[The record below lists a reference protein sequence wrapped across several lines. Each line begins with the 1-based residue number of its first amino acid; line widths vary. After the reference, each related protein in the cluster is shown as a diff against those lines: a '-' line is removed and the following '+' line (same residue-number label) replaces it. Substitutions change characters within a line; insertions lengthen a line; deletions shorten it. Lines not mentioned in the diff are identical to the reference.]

1 MSRVVP
7 PDAGA
12 AGDARGG
19 MGASDLFL
27 RILFTSIAHG
37 HVVAALEE
45 VFQVVGVA
53 IAAPDGDFGYG
64 ERRVGQE
71 SADLLEPLFNY
82 RFLQRS
88 DACRPVCGIAIV
100 TLRFCSFGVATQLR
114 NICFSK
120 YAMSAFDASAA
131 AMV

>member
-27 RILFTSIAHG
+27 RILFTPIAHG

-45 VFQVVGVA
+45 VLERVCVLEPARFLDGGDGKPCLAQLS
-53 IAAPDGDFGYG
+53 GDF
-64 ERRVGQE
+64 
-71 SADLLEPLFNY
+71 
-82 RFLQRS
+82 
-88 DACRPVCGIAIV
+88 
-100 TLRFCSFGVATQLR
+100 
-114 NICFSK
+114 
-120 YAMSAFDASAA
+120 
-131 AMV
+131 